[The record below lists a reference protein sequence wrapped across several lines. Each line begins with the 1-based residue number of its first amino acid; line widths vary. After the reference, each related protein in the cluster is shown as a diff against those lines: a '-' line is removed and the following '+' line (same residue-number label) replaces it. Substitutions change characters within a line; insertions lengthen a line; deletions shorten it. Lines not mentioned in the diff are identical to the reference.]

1 MQPSLLKYAFGPT
14 AWRPNIYSVKRA
26 GLNGGFSFFATS
38 ARGGPP
44 QTRPPMLASL
54 LGGRLGSARRPD
66 PAPDSP
72 QSDGEEQLMS
82 RDGTFKQTA
91 IAGATPFSSYNPD
104 NSGIPGLPGSW
115 LRPMGLGR
123 ELVPVPGSAANS
135 LPSAW
140 LPPVKPS
147 SEARAAVGTRF
158 TFEDAEDVGQ
168 MPAAPMDEAR
178 PALVDE
184 IAEDE
189 EPVRGGGSVVAASAH
204 EGGGRGGERG
214 GGGGAAGGREF
225 GLG

>member
-115 LRPMGLGR
+115 SRPMGLGR
-123 ELVPVPGSAANS
+123 ELMPVPGSAANS
-135 LPSAW
+135 LPSAT
-140 LPPVKPS
+140 PRRRS
-147 SEARAAVGTRF
+147 
-158 TFEDAEDVGQ
+158 
-168 MPAAPMDEAR
+168 R
-178 PALVDE
+178 P
-184 IAEDE
+184 
-189 EPVRGGGSVVAASAH
+189 
-204 EGGGRGGERG
+204 
-214 GGGGAAGGREF
+214 
-225 GLG
+225 